1 MNEFVNI
8 QDQSSSA
15 VGADATNEELSRS
28 TAPEEKNIEKYIQ
41 TMDKLIKAMV
51 QSTLLQK
58 NVNKTMKDGLPK
70 LQEAL
75 DSLVESR
82 RATSTAHG
90 RLKERQKIKRRA
102 ADAINPE
109 SQMTPAGKKHK
120 DVARQHKEGGLPTTP
135 LFHFPDDNT
144 WQVVPPKK
152 EKKKGNKGSKPLV
165 TMSKTQTKEKQG
177 TTNKPR

>member
-1 MNEFVNI
+1 MVNEFVNT
-8 QDQSSSA
+8 QDLSSSA
-15 VGADATNEELSRS
+15 AGADATTEELSRT

-58 NVNKTMKDGLPK
+58 NVNKIIKDRLPK

-90 RLKERQKIKRRA
+90 RLKERQNITPIA
-102 ADAINPE
+102 HNIEAILL
-109 SQMTPAGKKHK
+109 QYCFGI
-120 DVARQHKEGGLPTTP
+120 
-135 LFHFPDDNT
+135 FPIFAN
-144 WQVVPPKK
+144 VPSTLLYMNAIMEQCCCSP
-152 EKKKGNKGSKPLV
+152 
-165 TMSKTQTKEKQG
+165 
-177 TTNKPR
+177 

>member
-90 RLKERQKIKRRA
+90 RPKERQNIKRRA
-102 ADAINPE
+102 ADAISPE

-120 DVARQHKEGGLPTTP
+120 DVARQDKEGDLPTTP
-135 LFHFPDDNT
+135 LFHFQDDST
-144 WQVVPPKK
+144 WQFVPPKK
-152 EKKKGNKGSKPLV
+152 EKKKGNKGPKPHSHGV
-165 TMSKTQTKEKQG
+165 KN
-177 TTNKPR
+177 TN

>member
-1 MNEFVNI
+1 MMNEFVNT

-15 VGADATNEELSRS
+15 AGTDATNEELSRW
-28 TAPEEKNIEKYIQ
+28 TAPEEMNIEKYIQ

-58 NVNKTMKDGLPK
+58 NVNKTIKNGLSK

-90 RLKERQKIKRRA
+90 RLKERQKIERRA
-102 ADAINPE
+102 ADAISPK

-120 DVARQHKEGGLPTTP
+120 DVARQDKEGDLLTTP
-135 LFHFPDDNT
+135 LFQFPDDNT
-144 WQVVPPKK
+144 WQVVPRKKGKKK
-152 EKKKGNKGSKPLV
+152 ENKGPKPLG
-165 TMSKTQTKEKQG
+165 TMSKT
-177 TTNKPR
+177 